1 MNIRQN
7 SIFYTVN
14 LDILSGIKEKNEY
27 FLKNNK
33 DISVFRRNDK
43 E

>member
-7 SIFYTVN
+7 SIFYMVN
-14 LDILSGIKEKNEY
+14 VNILSEIKEKYVY

-33 DISVFRRNDK
+33 DISVFRRIGK
-43 E
+43 V

>member
-7 SIFYTVN
+7 SIIYTKNVN
-14 LDILSGIKEKNEY
+14 ILSEIQEKNEY